1 MLDTTGPN
9 SQHSV
14 FASAFIDILEGS
26 EGPMSVIELYGRI
39 FDRMYE
45 GLSAVG
51 LEQEPELRVIRAAGH
66 QSDVDFYFVAGDGT

>member
-1 MLDTTGPN
+1 
-9 SQHSV
+9 
-14 FASAFIDILEGS
+14 
-26 EGPMSVIELYGRI
+26 MSVIELYGRI

-66 QSDVDFYFVAGDGT
+66 QSDGDFYFVAGDGT